1 MNPPA
6 TAPAHT
12 PTKPV
17 LRWPGGKRRLL
28 KELLPL
34 LPGPDEAECYCEG
47 FAGSA
52 VLLLTKERHS
62 TEVINDTNG
71 DLVALMRNAHFHL
84 PALLE
89 EMRWFVAS
97 RQDFHDFKAQPGL
110 TEIQRAARFLL
121 RNRTSFGGDCT
132 SFGVAKAKGGGVG
145 FDRDLVGERLEGI
158 RRRLN
163 KVVVENLPYER
174 CLQNYDAP
182 ATFFFLDP
190 PYVGQD
196 IKAYSPWTQADMNL
210 LRTRLDRLQGR
221 WLLTVNDSPENRA
234 LFSDCPTK
242 PVRTRNNRRNTR
254 TSPGA
259 TFGELI
265 VQKPA

>member
-17 LRWPGGKRRLL
+17 LRWPGGKSRLL
-28 KELLPL
+28 KHLRPLIPTDADLFGELFGGGAALM
-34 LPGPDEAECYCEG
+34 
-47 FAGSA
+47 FA
-52 VLLLTKERHS
+52 KERHS
-62 TEVINDTNG
+62 TEILNDVNG

-89 EMRWFVAS
+89 EMRWFIAS

-121 RNRTSFGGDCT
+121 RNRTSFGGGGD
-132 SFGVAKAKGGGVG
+132 SFGVARTKGGGVG
-145 FDRDLVGERLEGI
+145 FDRDMVGERLEGI

-163 KVVVENLPYER
+163 GVVVENLSYER
-174 CLQNYDAP
+174 CLQLYDSPKA
-182 ATFFFLDP
+182 FFFLDP
-190 PYVGQD
+190 PYVGQH
-196 IKAYSPWTQADMNL
+196 IKAYAPWTQADMNL

-221 WLLTVNDSPENRA
+221 WLLTINDSPENRR

-242 PVRTRNNRRNTR
+242 PVQTRNNRANKR
-254 TSPGA
+254 TAAGA
-259 TFGELI
+259 IFGELI
-265 VQKPA
+265 IQKPA